1 MLVVRED
8 SVISIPRDLNIPFIG
23 RIKLSEIANMDQ
35 LPLLF
40 EFLKGR
46 TYAKRGEKT
55 VRLKEGKSGHDKRQC
70 TLQIA
75 VFADGV
81 PRCKP
86 LLMFKGKPKSKDY
99 RRRAEEKRYN
109 PGVVIIFNEKAYA
122 NTSNLI
128 DWIKNQYSIASAYPL
143 RDNEP
148 RFLALDAFAPHKNKV
163 AKLKENE
170 SNTARVKR
178 EKEER
183 LQQELRDAFKK
194 LNVTLSIIPG
204 GCTGYVQVLD
214 VLINK
219 LIKAYIE
226 EYEDIWI
233 EEHFDEWEAGKWP
246 VGERRILMTH

>member
-1 MLVVRED
+1 
-8 SVISIPRDLNIPFIG
+8 
-23 RIKLSEIANMDQ
+23 MDQ

-46 TYAKRGEKT
+46 IYTKRREKT
-55 VRLKEGKSGHDKRQC
+55 IRLKKGKSGHDKRQY

-109 PGVVIIFNEKAYA
+109 PSVIIIFNKKVYA
-122 NTSNLI
+122 NTLNLI
-128 DWIKNQYSIASAYPL
+128 NQVKNQYFIASIYPL

-148 RFLALDAFAPHKNKV
+148 RFFTLDAFILYKNKRV
-163 AKLKENE
+163 KLKENE
-170 SNTARVKR
+170 SNTVKVKR

-183 LQQELRDAFKK
+183 L
-194 LNVTLSIIPG
+194 
-204 GCTGYVQVLD
+204 
-214 VLINK
+214 
-219 LIKAYIE
+219 
-226 EYEDIWI
+226 
-233 EEHFDEWEAGKWP
+233 
-246 VGERRILMTH
+246 